1 MKRAIYF
8 KQLELGPMQNYV
20 YLLGDPTTHEAA
32 VVDAAWDLDTV
43 LRTAEADGYRITT
56 DLVTHFH
63 PDHLGGDLM
72 GHRITGAAELIA
84 RAPVKVYIHKAEL
97 PFVHRLTGLSPS
109 DVVPVESGDEI
120 QVGNLKVKFLHT
132 PGHTP
137 GSQCFLVGNAL
148 VSGDTLFIGSCGR
161 VDLPGSN
168 PEDMYRSLTQVL
180 GALPDETVLY
190 PGHNYA
196 DRPRSTL
203 GEEKRGNMMM
213 RFRSLA
219 DFLSVMNPLRG

>member
-1 MKRAIYF
+1 MKQPIWF
-8 KQLELGPMQNYV
+8 KQLEVGPMQNYV

-32 VVDAAWDLDTV
+32 VVDAAWDVDAILK
-43 LRTAEADGYRITT
+43 LAETEGYRVTKN
-56 DLVTHFH
+56 LVTHFH

-72 GHRITGAAELIA
+72 GHQIRGAAELVA
-84 RAPVKVYIHKAEL
+84 KTPAKVYIHKAEL

-109 DVVPVESGDEI
+109 DVVPVEGGDEVAI
-120 QVGNLKVKFLHT
+120 GGFKVKFVHT

-168 PEDMYRSLTQVL
+168 PEEMYRSLQTL
-180 GALPDETVLY
+180 ASLPEETVLY

-196 DRPRSTL
+196 DRPKSTI
-203 GEEKRGNMMM
+203 GDEKRANMML
-213 RFRSLA
+213 RFRNLQ
-219 DFLSVMNPLRG
+219 DFLSVMGGV